1 MNSSWE
7 ASFVQAGSVRLH
19 TRRQIAAGTPLL
31 LLHGLGASGAVWASF
46 ARRLSPHWQCIAP
59 DLRGHGDSDHPVAGY
74 EGPDYAGDLSAFI
87 EQLALGSVPAIGHSL
102 GALVA
107 IALAARHPDR
117 VSALVLLDPPLDA
130 AIENP
135 DIAEVYRLRKAP
147 PGELEA
153 YLNAPILAPVFRA
166 AADAAFEAVL
176 NARRG
181 AAWAWDLAPSIQ
193 APVLLIQ
200 ADPLH
205 GGVLGRD
212 AAESFVRRLP
222 RGELFSVS
230 GASHTV
236 HVSHPKQVTDAVMS
250 FLDRAVEA

>member
-1 MNSSWE
+1 M
-7 ASFVQAGSVRLH
+7 
-19 TRRQIAAGTPLL
+19 RRQTAAGTPLL

-46 ARRLSPHWQCIAP
+46 ARRLNPPWQCIAP
-59 DLRGHGDSDHPVAGY
+59 DLRGHGESDHPIAGY
-74 EGPDYAGDLSAFI
+74 EGQDYAGDLAAFMDQLELESAP
-87 EQLALGSVPAIGHSL
+87 VIGHSL

-107 IALAARHPDR
+107 IALAAGYPGR
-117 VSALVLLDPPLDA
+117 VSALVLLDPPLDE

-153 YLNAPILAPVFRA
+153 YLGAPILAPVFRA
-166 AADAAFEAVL
+166 AADAAFGAIL
-176 NARRG
+176 SAPRG

-200 ADPLH
+200 ADPLQ
-205 GGVLGRD
+205 GGVLGRE
-212 AAESFVRRLP
+212 AAESFALRLP
-222 RGELFSVS
+222 RGELLSIP

-236 HVSHPKQVTDAVMS
+236 HVSHPKQVTDTVLS
-250 FLDRAVEA
+250 FLDRAAPLMP